1 MRDQGL
7 FENDTGPSDRISG
20 RSDTA
25 AVLGRRLGS
34 VMEIYA
40 EADLRKAITILERLA
55 EETR

>member
-1 MRDQGL
+1 MRDQGF

-34 VMEIYA
+34 VMEICA
-40 EADLRKAITILERLA
+40 EAERQKAITIMWEIG
-55 EETR
+55 